1 MIQRQTELDHL
12 CINTIRTLSID
23 AVQKANSGHPG
34 APMALAPAAY
44 VLWTRLMKHNP
55 QNPKWF
61 DRDRFVLSC
70 GHASMLIY
78 SMLHLTGYDLS
89 LAEIKNFRQWGS
101 LTPGHPEVHLTPGV
115 ETTTGPLGQ
124 GIMNAVGMA
133 MAEAHLAAV
142 FNRPGHDLINHYTYV
157 FCSDGDLMEGASHEA
172 ASIAGH
178 LGLGKLICLYDDN
191 HITIDGAT
199 ELTFS
204 EDVAA
209 RFAGIGWH
217 TQAIDGHDLA
227 AIDAAL
233 AAATAERG
241 RPSLILCRTHI
252 AKGSPNKQDTS
263 ASHGAPLG
271 VEEIALTKA
280 ALGLPAD
287 EFWVPDE
294 TRAVFGEAAAL
305 KLWREAGIKVLPGAY
320 MCQGTN
326 GAVNPGAAYI
336 RIALIYDAD
345 YTEAALR
352 RVVEVL

>member
-1 MIQRQTELDHL
+1 MNQKQTELDQL

-124 GIMNAVGMA
+124 GIMNAVGMS

-142 FNRPGHDLINHYTYV
+142 FNRPGHDLVNHYTYV

-172 ASIAGH
+172 ASLAGH

-191 HITIDGAT
+191 HISIEGET
-199 ELTFS
+199 EICYSDDAKL
-204 EDVAA
+204 
-209 RFAGIGWH
+209 RFEGYHWH
-217 TQAIDGHDLA
+217 VQDLGEKA
-227 AIDAAL
+227 NDIEAL
-233 AAATAERG
+233 EKAFLEAKQIKDK
-241 RPSLILCRTHI
+241 PSLIILRSHI
-252 AKGSPNKQDTS
+252 GFGSPN
-263 ASHGAPLG
+263 
-271 VEEIALTKA
+271 
-280 ALGLPAD
+280 
-287 EFWVPDE
+287 
-294 TRAVFGEAAAL
+294 
-305 KLWREAGIKVLPGAY
+305 
-320 MCQGTN
+320 
-326 GAVNPGAAYI
+326 
-336 RIALIYDAD
+336 
-345 YTEAALR
+345 
-352 RVVEVL
+352 